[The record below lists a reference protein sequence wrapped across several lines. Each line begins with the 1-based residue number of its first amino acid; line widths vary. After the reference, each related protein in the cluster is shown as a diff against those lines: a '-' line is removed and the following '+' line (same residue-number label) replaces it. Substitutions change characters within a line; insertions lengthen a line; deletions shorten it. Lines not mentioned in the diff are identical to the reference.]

1 MSGQIHTGILWLTWS
16 NGHPL
21 VRHQVYINK
30 LENEWLFCLSFF
42 FCLAFFLCSKSRLR
56 LRKGEQARFF
66 GKSRNS
72 SASLQRLVMLML
84 RISQNPRV
92 HVLTNVRKL
101 TTTSC
106 LRSENNPHS
115 KIHALPFKLS
125 EAKAHELI
133 NLTAYVNEHTFA
145 SFFKILGSVSIQSSI
160 ASFHL

>member
-1 MSGQIHTGILWLTWS
+1 MAFLSL
-16 NGHPL
+16 
-21 VRHQVYINK
+21 
-30 LENEWLFCLSFF
+30 LFFD
-42 FCLAFFLCSKSRLR
+42 LAFFFALKIASALEQ
-56 LRKGEQARFF
+56 GEQARFF

-84 RISQNPRV
+84 RISQNPRA
-92 HVLTNVRKL
+92 HVLTTVRKL